1 MGLLSRFG
9 RGLTQAAPIMGQM
22 AQVSLL
28 QAAEDKKYNRLVE
41 REELAHTRLT
51 GREATARGEARELL
65 KIRGEQTSAA
75 AQSTALQKYFS
86 DSKTQLYTLLGVQ
99 EREMGDF
106 NRQLENPMVQGDRA
120 DELNK
125 LKAALAQRM
134 ADTQESIQ
142 KYDRLQRQYVDP
154 EGKILP
160 GAPLVTDDYLRA
172 VSVGAANEVI
182 DAYGIDSTGRTT
194 LISSPLIRDQIDTLN
209 SAIGTE
215 FGIKNLTK
223 EQEDTFTELVNDV
236 IRDAEKGGERRGR
249 IPPERP
255 TPADEQ
261 VVTEPTVPGVEPEV
275 EAVEPAGEHEKLL
288 SLREELAAIEKQLP
302 TLEKEYKAATKER
315 AKEKAAY
322 NHEALL
328 RRLFESGISAEE
340 LTEAYNNNPELF
352 KDANGNKISLSRAM
366 RIWAINQQ
374 YSTLKVKIQRLKSES
389 QEIKMQIQKWDSMQI
404 EYDNLGAS
412 NQEASVEDAISMLF
426 NPKSMV

>member
-9 RGLTQAAPIMGQM
+9 RGLTQAAPIFGQM
-22 AQVSLL
+22 AQASLL
-28 QAAEDKKYNRLVE
+28 QAAEDKKYNRLLE
-41 REELAHTRLT
+41 REELAHTRLM
-51 GREATARGEARELL
+51 GREETARGEARELL
-65 KIRGEQTSAA
+65 KIRGEQSQSL
-75 AQSTALQKYFS
+75 AQSKALQDYFS
-86 DSKTQLYTLLGVQ
+86 NSKKELYTLLGVQ
-99 EREMGDF
+99 ERAMGDF
-106 NRQLENPMVQGDRA
+106 NKQLENPVVTGARA
-120 DELNK
+120 DELNR

-160 GAPLVTDDYLRA
+160 GSPLVTDDYLRA
-172 VSVGAANEVI
+172 VSVGAANEVM
-182 DAYGIDSTGRTT
+182 DTYGIDSTGRTS
-194 LISSPLIRDQIDTLN
+194 LVSSPLIRDQIDTLN
-209 SAIGTE
+209 SAIGSE

-223 EQEDTFTELVNDV
+223 EQEDVFTELVNDV
-236 IRDAEKGGERRGR
+236 IKDAEKRGERKGWDA
-249 IPPERP
+249 PERAAP
-255 TPADEQ
+255 VDDE
-261 VVTEPTVPGVEPEV
+261 VVIEPTVPGVDTEV
-275 EAVEPAGEHEKLL
+275 EFVEPAGEH
-288 SLREELAAIEKQLP
+288 LAAIEKQLP
-302 TLEKEYKAATKER
+302 VLEKEYESATKER
-315 AKEKAAY
+315 SREKASY

-366 RIWAINQQ
+366 RIWATNQQ

-412 NQEASVEDAISMLF
+412 NQEASVEDAIAMLF